1 MLFANAG
8 RLRVRLIIREAR
20 RDTTEQACNF
30 TSSFRQKDGYCCAV
44 GRWRW
49 LPNVSDL
56 LSETDS
62 PKTKLLGLY
71 AQKRANLVRF
81 FAARLNSRAEAED
94 LVQDLYIRISGME
107 ITDPIESP
115 SALLHRI
122 GSNLML
128 DRLRSQKRSGARDT
142 DWRDA
147 NVTVLAGQDVADQPS
162 ADEIVDSRQRLRD
175 LVEAVAELPEKTR
188 QAFSLHKLEGLGH
201 AETARRMNISVSTV
215 EKHISSALATLTRR
229 LR

>member
-1 MLFANAG
+1 M
-8 RLRVRLIIREAR
+8 
-20 RDTTEQACNF
+20 
-30 TSSFRQKDGYCCAV
+30 
-44 GRWRW
+44 
-49 LPNVSDL
+49 SDL

-62 PKTKLLGLY
+62 PKAVLLGLY
-71 AQKRANLVRF
+71 AHKRANLVRF

-107 ITDPIESP
+107 ISGPIDSP

-142 DWRDA
+142 DWREA
-147 NVTVLAGQDVADQPS
+147 NTTVLAGQDVADQPTQ
-162 ADEIVDSRQRLRD
+162 DEIVDSRQRLRD
-175 LVEAVAELPEKTR
+175 LIEAVGELPEKTR

>member
-1 MLFANAG
+1 M
-8 RLRVRLIIREAR
+8 
-20 RDTTEQACNF
+20 
-30 TSSFRQKDGYCCAV
+30 
-44 GRWRW
+44 
-49 LPNVSDL
+49 PNVSDL

-62 PKTKLLGLY
+62 PKAVLLGLY

-81 FAARLNSRAEAED
+81 FAARLSSRAEAED

-107 ITDPIESP
+107 FSGPIDNP
-115 SALLHRI
+115 SALLHRV

-128 DRLRSQKRSGARDT
+128 DRLRSQKRSGARDAA
-142 DWRDA
+142 WRE
-147 NVTVLAGQDVADQPS
+147 VTTTVLSGQDVADQPS
-162 ADEIVDSRQRLRD
+162 ADEIVHSRQRLRD
-175 LVEAVAELPEKTR
+175 LVDAVAELPEKTR

-229 LR
+229 FR